1 MIKRFA
7 VTFAFLAGVAVAA
20 ALAVHAGLGATERA
34 LAAVGWGGLAEVCL
48 LQFAAL
54 AVCGMAWWSV
64 TDGAGPGPFLIAR
77 WIRDGGSNLVGFIPA
92 IGEGISARALA
103 VFSVSGAGAATAST
117 IVDVA
122 IEAFAQALYT
132 LAAFALLWPHLA
144 IAQQVRWSVVV
155 AVSVVPILLM
165 GVVSLHK
172 GSLRLGQRIG
182 LRLAAL
188 AGVEIRSP
196 GFNLHEA
203 VQTLYRRRGRI
214 AAALGLHMLAW
225 MIAASQL
232 WVAAR
237 GMRHPLSLG
246 DAVALAGLV
255 SAARSAFFLVPW
267 AAGVQEG
274 GFVLIGAALGLD
286 PAATIALSLVLRARD
301 VIVGAPAILTWY
313 LAEGRRSLGRG
324 ARA

>member
-7 VTFAFLAGVAVAA
+7 ASIAFLAGVAIAA
-20 ALAVHAGLGATERA
+20 ALAVHAGLGATAQA
-34 LAAVGWGGLAEVCL
+34 LAAIGWRGLAEVCL
-48 LQFAAL
+48 LQMGAL
-54 AVCGMAWWSV
+54 AVCGLAWWSV
-64 TDGAGPGPFLIAR
+64 TDGVGVGACLVSR

-122 IEAFAQALYT
+122 VEAFAQALYT

-144 IAQQVRWSVVV
+144 IAQEARWSLVV
-155 AVSVVPILLM
+155 AVSVIPILLM
-165 GVVSLHK
+165 GVVSVNK
-172 GSLRLGQRIG
+172 GALRLGQRIG
-182 LRLAAL
+182 LRLAEL
-188 AGVEIRSP
+188 VGVEIGSRT
-196 GFNLHEA
+196 FNLHEA
-203 VQTLYRRRGRI
+203 VQAIYRRRGRI
-214 AAALGLHMLAW
+214 AAALALHMLAW
-225 MIAASQL
+225 LLAAAQL

-237 GMRHPLSLG
+237 GMAHPLGIG

-274 GFVLIGAALGLD
+274 GFVLIGAALGLP
-286 PAATIALSLVLRARD
+286 PAATIALSLTLRARD
-301 VIVGAPAILTWY
+301 VLVGAPAILIWY
-313 LAEGRRSLGRG
+313 LAEGRRGLRRRV
-324 ARA
+324 RA